1 MNVELLKL
9 SKLPDF
15 LRQRDQVVIPKAEL
29 NRRETRGCQNNFHIK
44 RRSAEAL
51 VLALALF
58 SSKAQSFQFIYKSL
72 QTGNEWSHRAV
83 AFIPAKQTIL
93 WLKLP

>member
-1 MNVELLKL
+1 MELLKL

-44 RRSAEAL
+44 RR
-51 VLALALF
+51 
-58 SSKAQSFQFIYKSL
+58 
-72 QTGNEWSHRAV
+72 
-83 AFIPAKQTIL
+83 
-93 WLKLP
+93 